1 MSLIDNTIALRVIY
15 LLVSPIEKSDAFKL
29 GLISSKGETLRK
41 AKTAQEK
48 NATSML
54 HRLCWK
60 IKRVFSLVPGGST
73 KLGSLAAAYLL
84 VREAEEKGLS
94 DEDAEKFFEEA
105 FSKDIALKESAE
117 NLDLI
122 ETILE
127 VVNSENRLLDEDGEV
142 SAPSVTTASLG
153 GTVSLPIGKPLRR
166 QKKSSKAKE

>member
-41 AKTAQEK
+41 AKTVQEK

-54 HRLCWK
+54 HRLCWR

-84 VREAEEKGLS
+84 VREAEEKGLP

-153 GTVSLPIGKPLRR
+153 GTVSLPIGKSLRR